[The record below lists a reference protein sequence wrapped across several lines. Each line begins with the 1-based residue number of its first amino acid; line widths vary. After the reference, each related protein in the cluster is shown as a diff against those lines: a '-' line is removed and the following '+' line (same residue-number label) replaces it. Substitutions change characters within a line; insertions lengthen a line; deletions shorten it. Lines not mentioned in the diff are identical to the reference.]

1 MDGSKSI
8 IMTQSNFC
16 NDKARCLIAVITQ
29 GGKSM
34 ILSGSCLC
42 GGVKYEV
49 NGGLSDVYNCHCSMC
64 RKLHAAAF
72 RTCAKVQA
80 IDWRTIQGQELLKNY
95 ESSPGEF
102 KVFCS
107 NCGSSI
113 HTKFN
118 AMPEVYALPLGTL
131 DNDPGV
137 RASRHVF
144 VGSKAPWFE
153 ITDGLPQFAENA

>member
-1 MDGSKSI
+1 
-8 IMTQSNFC
+8 MTQSNFC